1 MEHSYST
8 RSKSPIKSTR
18 GKKRSFTKTYK
29 STSSQSGSNSGNI
42 LDSTKYRNL
51 VWKWSCSCKGK
62 KWDNGEVNRSWVCDE
77 LSCNN
82 CECEICLRNLG
93 YDDEYIESIHTNRR
107 NFFCIKHRIKR
118 SIDTNTNN
126 KMNYYVTVGLNSN
139 IKVSDFK
146 RKKMNLVICLDKSGS
161 MTDTFNFSDHINT
174 KMKIAKESLINLL
187 KHLNNEDQFGMIV
200 FDEKAQCIQPLSLW
214 KDINY
219 NKLKENILNINASG
233 GTNFENGYCDAIK
246 LYEKY
251 LKGEYC
257 SDEYEN
263 RIIFLTDA
271 CPNAGNINPYSL
283 LSMVKTNANNKQ
295 RIYTTFIGVGLD
307 FNANLIEI
315 VSRTRGCNYYTVKS
329 SDDFM

>member
-126 KMNYYVTVGLNSN
+126 NKKVKKNRKNNSDEDYYPSDGAIKKANTCMLNTT
-139 IKVSDFK
+139 SDDLSSANELLSTTNMLFIYSSSDPNDK
-146 RKKMNLVICLDKSGS
+146 NKNKKKSSKSRKKKTPSRKS
-161 MTDTFNFSDHINT
+161 
-174 KMKIAKESLINLL
+174 KKI
-187 KHLNNEDQFGMIV
+187 
-200 FDEKAQCIQPLSLW
+200 
-214 KDINY
+214 
-219 NKLKENILNINASG
+219 
-233 GTNFENGYCDAIK
+233 
-246 LYEKY
+246 
-251 LKGEYC
+251 
-257 SDEYEN
+257 
-263 RIIFLTDA
+263 
-271 CPNAGNINPYSL
+271 
-283 LSMVKTNANNKQ
+283 KT
-295 RIYTTFIGVGLD
+295 T
-307 FNANLIEI
+307 
-315 VSRTRGCNYYTVKS
+315 
-329 SDDFM
+329 